1 MKNLYIFTVK
11 YPFTKY
17 AECFL
22 EDEISYLARKFDQIQ
37 IIPLGKEGREIKPM
51 PQNCLSYEPL
61 FINKV
66 KFLLRGLYNRSVTK
80 EMMPLLFM
88 RNTLFDKTRF
98 LDWLKAYFT
107 INNLLN
113 SKEIKRI
120 FKDLTPED
128 VCYFYWGKWSNLLAY
143 FWKDRCHF
151 VSRFHGEGDLWEEI
165 HKGYVPLRKE
175 VVGSLDVAVFISRKG
190 ESYFKQRYPNCN
202 TVVFPLGSNNINY
215 FKKASTDSIY
225 VLSCSTVSELK
236 RVTLIYESLLAMK
249 NVKIEWTH
257 IGDGPQMDTLK
268 RMINENK
275 DSSVNVTLTG
285 ALNHDEV
292 LDYYTKHGFDVFI
305 NLSTNEGVPVSI
317 MEAISCDIPVVATNV
332 GGNSEIVVE
341 ETGLL
346 VSPSPTTNEVADA
359 ISTVLG
365 GSYTPRHFWCNHYN
379 ASVNYEAF
387 ATYISEL
394 NNL

>member
-1 MKNLYIFTVK
+1 MIKLYLFTVK

-22 EDEISYLARKFDQIQ
+22 EDEMPYLAGKFDNIQ
-37 IIPLGKEGREIKPM
+37 IIPLETEGNEIKEV
-51 PQNCLSYEPL
+51 PQNCTYSAPL
-61 FINKV
+61 FSNKV
-66 KFLLRGLYNRSVTK
+66 RFIFRGIFNWPVAK
-80 EMMPLLFM
+80 KMIPLFFK
-88 RNTLFDKTRF
+88 RNALFDKVK
-98 LDWLKAYFT
+98 LSNLVKAYLT

-113 SKEIKRI
+113 SKEIKKISRE
-120 FKDLTPED
+120 LSPQD

-143 FWKDRCHF
+143 FWKGRCHF
-151 VSRFHGEGDLWEEI
+151 VSRFHGEFDLWEEI

-175 VVGSLDVAVFISRKG
+175 VVESLDAAVFISHKG
-190 ESYFKQRYPNCN
+190 EAYFKQRYPICK
-202 TVVFPLGSNNINY
+202 TAVFPLGSNDINY
-215 FKKASTDSIY
+215 CKKEPTDSVY

-268 RMINENK
+268 QMVEENK

-285 ALNHDEV
+285 ALNHEDV
-292 LDYYTKHGFDVFI
+292 LDYYTKHGFDVFV

-317 MEAISCDIPVVATNV
+317 MEAISCDVPVVATNV
-332 GGNSEIVVE
+332 GGNSEIVVN
-341 ETGLL
+341 ETGKL
-346 VSPSPTTNEVADA
+346 VSSNPTTLEVANA
-359 ISTVLG
+359 ITEVLQ
-365 GSYTPRHFWCNHYN
+365 GSFTPRQFWNNHYN

-387 ATYISEL
+387 ASFIS
-394 NNL
+394 NL